1 MKRQSAKRTRKTT
14 SPKKTKASTKKNDLI
29 FVQIAS
35 YRDPQL
41 LPTLKSMIENAKHPE
56 NLRIGIAWQHHP
68 EDAWDNLDEYKDDSR
83 FRILDINYKD
93 SKGVCWARHAV
104 QQLYKDEDY
113 TLQID
118 SHHRFV
124 PDWDQVS
131 IDMLKGLQKEG
142 HEKPLITA
150 YIPSFDPDNEP
161 AARVQEPWKM
171 NFDRFIPEGAIF
183 FLPASFDSFNDKDR
197 PVRARFYSAHF
208 AFTVGQFCTE
218 VKHDPEY
225 YFHGEEIS
233 IAVRAFTHGY
243 DLFHPHKLIAWHEYT
258 RKGRSK
264 QWDDD
269 PIWPQRNNN
278 CHLRNR
284 KLFGMDGEVQDIDFG
299 EYGFGT
305 VRTLKDYEKYSGVC
319 FGKRA
324 IQQYTLEHKEPP
336 NPYPFKTDEEYENT
350 FLKIFKHCIDIGYDQ
365 VPEKDYDFWCVVF
378 KDDQN
383 QDLYRK
389 DATPDEIERMKN
401 DPDGY
406 CKVWREFPTDIKPR
420 SWVVWPH
427 STSKGWCDQ
436 ISGVLP

>member
-1 MKRQSAKRTRKTT
+1 MKRQNV
-14 SPKKTKASTKKNDLI
+14 KKTRTVKKKTSSKKKNNNLI
-29 FVQIAS
+29 FIQIAS

-41 LPTLKSMIENAKHPE
+41 VPTLKSMIENAKNPQ

-68 EDAWDNLDEYKDDSR
+68 EDAWDNLDEYKEDSR
-83 FRILDINYKD
+83 FRILDINYKE

-104 QQLYKDEDY
+104 QQLYDGEQY

-124 PDWDQVS
+124 ENWDEIS
-131 IDMLKGLQKEG
+131 IDMLKKLQKEG
-142 HEKPLITA
+142 HKKPLLTA
-150 YIPSFDPDNEP
+150 YIPSFDPDNDP
-161 AARVQEPWKM
+161 AARIQEPWKM

-183 FLPASFDSFNDKDR
+183 FLPANFDSFNDKNR
-197 PVRARFYSAHF
+197 PARARFYSAHF

-243 DLFHPHKLIAWHEYT
+243 DLFHPNKVIAWHEYT

-269 PIWPQRNNN
+269 PVWPERNSN

-284 KLFGMDGEVQDIDFG
+284 KLFGMDGETQDIDFG

-305 VRTLKDYEKYSGVC
+305 ERTLEDYEKYSGVC
-319 FGKRA
+319 FSKRA
-324 IQQYTLEHKEPP
+324 IQQYTLEHKEPA
-336 NPYPFKTDEEYENT
+336 NPYPFKNQEEYEGS

-365 VPEKDYDFWCVVF
+365 VPEKDYDFWCVAF
-378 KDDQN
+378 KDNENKDIFR
-383 QDLYRK
+383 QD
-389 DATPDEIERMKN
+389 ASTDEINRMKN

-406 CKVWREFPTDIKPR
+406 CKVWREFPTEIKPN

-427 STSKGWCDQ
+427 SSSKGWCDQ
-436 ISGVLP
+436 ITGVLPG